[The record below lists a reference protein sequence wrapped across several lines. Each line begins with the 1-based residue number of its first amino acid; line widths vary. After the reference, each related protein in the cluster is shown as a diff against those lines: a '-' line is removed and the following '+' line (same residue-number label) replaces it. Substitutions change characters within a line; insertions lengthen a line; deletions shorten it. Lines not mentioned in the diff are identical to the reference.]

1 MTIDERMHAL
11 GRSLDDRAGDWDDVV
26 ARTGARKR
34 LPRLA
39 LVAVLVSALVVPTA
53 LALRERVLDFA
64 SGDPAPPR
72 IERDV
77 ASLNLGIGRMMPD
90 VLEEETRKVIEVPAP
105 RSERRILWVAPRR
118 DGGFCWVVEHVERS
132 GRREAFTSGCGGR
145 AGGRMHASASWH
157 RLPSGMRD
165 IDVTGRVRDRSIR
178 RIDLRSADGT
188 SVELPIVWLSEPIG
202 VGFFLF
208 AVLDQRRPLE
218 VVAFDEDGGVVKRE
232 TLRVEP

>member
-1 MTIDERMHAL
+1 
-11 GRSLDDRAGDWDDVV
+11 
-26 ARTGARKR
+26 
-34 LPRLA
+34 
-39 LVAVLVSALVVPTA
+39 
-53 LALRERVLDFA
+53 
-64 SGDPAPPR
+64 
-72 IERDV
+72 
-77 ASLNLGIGRMMPD
+77 
-90 VLEEETRKVIEVPAP
+90 
-105 RSERRILWVAPRR
+105 
-118 DGGFCWVVEHVERS
+118 
-132 GRREAFTSGCGGR
+132 
-145 AGGRMHASASWH
+145 MHASASWH